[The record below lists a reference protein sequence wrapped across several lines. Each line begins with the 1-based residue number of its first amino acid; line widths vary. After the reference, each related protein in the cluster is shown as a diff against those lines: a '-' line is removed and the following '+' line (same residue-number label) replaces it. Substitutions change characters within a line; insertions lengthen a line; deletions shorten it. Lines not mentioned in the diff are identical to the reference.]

1 MSTKQATERT
11 AAELMALARVR
22 AVRENL
28 VVEGTDTAYWVYKA
42 TTKSPATALDVVILH
57 GYRGDHNGLEALAG
71 ALSDFNVY
79 SPDLPGFGQSSP
91 FAAKKHDLQGYSDWF
106 TGFVRGLKLSRPA
119 FLLGHSYGSSVVASA
134 TANGLVAS
142 GIVLINPV
150 VDGVLSG
157 SNRFLTA
164 VMMVYYEIAA
174 KLPKRSGLAMLKWKT
189 MVSSMS
195 AVTTKSKDKAIRKW
209 IDEQHQMHFNS
220 FANSEVVLQSYRSS
234 TTTSIARFA
243 KDISVPVLLVPS
255 DRDEVTPQEKVF
267 EIAKEFKNARVYL
280 VPNCGHLVHYEAA
293 DPTMAKVT
301 EFIYSVSGK

>member
-1 MSTKQATERT
+1 MSSNQATLRT
-11 AAELMALARVR
+11 GAELMALARSR
-22 AVRENL
+22 AVRKSIL
-28 VVEGTDTAYWVYKA
+28 VKDTETAYWVYEA
-42 TTKSPATALDVVILH
+42 STKNPSAALDVVILH

-91 FAAKKHDLQGYSDWF
+91 FANQTHDLASYSTWF
-106 TGFVRGLKLSRPA
+106 TEFVNGLGLMRSP
-119 FLLGHSYGSSVVASA
+119 FLLGHSYGSTVVASA
-134 TANGLVAS
+134 LANDLHAS
-142 GIVLINPV
+142 GAVLINPV

-174 KLPKRSGLAMLKWKT
+174 KLPKRAGLAMLKWKT

-195 AVTTKSKDKAIRKW
+195 AVTTKSKDKAVRKW

-220 FANSEVVLQSYRSS
+220 FANTEVVLESYRSS
-234 TTTSIARFA
+234 TSTSIAKFA
-243 KDISVPVLLVPS
+243 KDIKIPVLLVPS

-267 EIAKEFKNARVYL
+267 EIAKDFDFAQVYL
-280 VPNCGHLVHYEAA
+280 VENCGHLVHYEAA
-293 DPTMAKVT
+293 DATMAKVT
-301 EFIYSVSGK
+301 EFIYGVSNK

>member
-28 VVEGTDTAYWVYKA
+28 VVEGTHTAYWVYKA
-42 TTKSPATALDVVILH
+42 TTKNPSTALDVVILH

-91 FAAKKHDLQGYSDWF
+91 FAAKRHDLKGYSDWF
-106 TGFVRGLKLSRPA
+106 TAFVRGLKLSRPA

-157 SNRFLTA
+157 SNRFLTG

-220 FANSEVVLQSYRSS
+220 FANSDVVLQSYRSS

-243 KDISVPVLLVPS
+243 KDISVPVFLVPS

-267 EIAKEFKNARVYL
+267 DIAKEFKNARVYL

-293 DPTMAKVT
+293 EPTMAKVA

>member
-1 MSTKQATERT
+1 MSNEQATVRT
-11 AAELMALARVR
+11 AAELMALARLR
-22 AVRENL
+22 AVQKSL
-28 VVEGTDTAYWVYKA
+28 LVEGTETAYWLYQA
-42 TTKSPATALDVVILH
+42 TTQDPIKALDVVILH

-71 ALSDFNVY
+71 ALYDFNVY
-79 SPDLPGFGQSSP
+79 SPDLPGFGESSP
-91 FAAKKHDLQGYSDWF
+91 FATKTHDLQSYSDWF
-106 TGFVRGLKLSRPA
+106 TDFVRGLKLARPA

-134 TANGLVAS
+134 TAKGLEAS

-220 FANSEVVLQSYRSS
+220 FANSDVVLQSYRSS
-234 TTTSIARFA
+234 TTTSIAKFA
-243 KDISVPVLLVPS
+243 KDISVPTLLVPS
-255 DRDEVTPQEKVF
+255 DRDEVTPKEKVF
-267 EIAKEFKNARVYL
+267 EIAKEFKSASVYL

-293 DPTMAKVT
+293 DTTMAKVT
-301 EFIYSVSGK
+301 EFIYGVSGK